1 MATTYIYILIQSI
14 TTLLAGVTI
23 ALIYDWRIA
32 LVALGSMPF
41 VVMSGFIRSKF
52 RTGLM
57 EDMDKAYRDSAQIVM

>member
-14 TTLLAGVTI
+14 TTLVLGVLI

-32 LVALGSMPF
+32 LVAIGSMPF
-41 VVMSGFIRSKF
+41 VGMSGFIRSKF
-52 RTGLM
+52 RTGLI